1 MQVLLHP
8 AMPLFQAFEIPRGVT
23 ALVGGGG
30 KTTLMFRLA
39 EELSAAHK
47 VIVATT
53 THVMRPSCMPVLEDP
68 QADDIRRALASHN
81 AIFVGRVASEDKM
94 TATGIDAAQLAG
106 MADYVLIEA
115 DGAKGRP
122 LKAPAF
128 YEPVIPA
135 SAALVIAVAGL
146 DGIGRAISMAA
157 HRPALLAAALGVE
170 ENHIMTPAD
179 LAKLLTSADGQRR
192 GVLPH
197 QRFAILLNKADDA
210 LRLDYGKQ
218 IAARID
224 PALAERVIIA
234 SLKGKEPCPC

>member
-8 AMPLFQAFEIPRGVT
+8 SVPLFRAFEIPRGVT

-39 EELSAAHK
+39 HELSTAHK

-53 THVMRPSCMPVLEDP
+53 THVMRPSCMPVLEEP

-94 TATGIDAAQLAG
+94 TAAGIDAAPLAT

-115 DGAKGRP
+115 DGAKGKP

-128 YEPVIPA
+128 YEPVIR
-135 SAALVIAVAGL
+135 LRHAG
-146 DGIGRAISMAA
+146 DRGGRDR
-157 HRPALLAAALGVE
+157 RPWPR
-170 ENHIMTPAD
+170 HP
-179 LAKLLTSADGQRR
+179 
-192 GVLPH
+192 
-197 QRFAILLNKADDA
+197 
-210 LRLDYGKQ
+210 
-218 IAARID
+218 
-224 PALAERVIIA
+224 
-234 SLKGKEPCPC
+234 